1 MKRRTLLISF
11 AFFLLGAGGR
21 QEEASKKDLEMLQGD
36 WAGVSMIQ
44 DGMKLPDDDAQAY
57 FRSYKGDKYAVFRYS
72 QPLAKWTF
80 TLDAAKK
87 PKTIDAQ
94 REGDD
99 KGKPALGIYEFE
111 GGKLKLCVAGIGKER
126 PTKFES
132 KPGSGHTLSVWERE
146 KKGGKV

>member
-1 MKRRTLLISF
+1 MKRKTLLVSLV
-11 AFFLLGAGGR
+11 FLLLGTGM
-21 QEEASKKDLEMLQGD
+21 QQDDASKKDRERLQGD

-57 FRSYKGDKYAVFRYS
+57 FRTYKGDKYAVFRYS
-72 QPLAKWTF
+72 EPLAKWTF
-80 TLDAAKK
+80 TLDATKN
-87 PKTIDAQ
+87 PKTIDAR

-111 GGKLKLCVAGIGKER
+111 GGKLKLCVAGISKER

-132 KPGSGHTLSVWERE
+132 KAGSGHTLSVWERE